1 MACDINSRLDN
12 LATGDIPFGWQ
23 CVSEDG
29 IERLI
34 KSFKFKNF
42 VTAMHF
48 SNEIAELAELHN
60 HHPMIITEWG
70 KVTLH
75 WWTHSAKGISALDI
89 KLSRLSN
96 ELGSDKI
103 GSDE

>member
-1 MACDINSRLDN
+1 MACDSNSKLDAIAAES
-12 LATGDIPFGWQ
+12 LGPDWQ
-23 CVSEDG
+23 VVTIDG

-34 KSFKFKNF
+34 KEYKFKNF

-75 WWTHSAKGISALDI
+75 WWTHTAKGISELDV
-89 KLSRLSN
+89 KLSTLS
-96 ELGSDKI
+96 DQFA
-103 GSDE
+103 